1 MAASGGKRAG
11 LLGHPQYY
19 VPATQGLPTPGVLT
33 KDTEGQVQAEAP
45 RRGEL
50 DLVVVQRAV
59 GEHALL
65 DGRLHRALRR
75 QGVGLVGR
83 LRQGTPVQ
91 RCCRGD
97 QHTDPAW
104 GSSAVLWVALG
115 QEDHSKS
122 LTLPSGRP
130 SNSKGSSCVSFRAPS
145 RDSCSPSSLPPIPT
159 KQVTPQFTRRTGN
172 SEK

>member
-1 MAASGGKRAG
+1 MAASGGKQAG
-11 LLGHPQYY
+11 LLGHPQHCGL
-19 VPATQGLPTPGVLT
+19 ATQGLPTPGGLT

-65 DGRLHRALRR
+65 DGRFHGALRR

-83 LRQGTPVQ
+83 LRRGTPVQ
-91 RCCRGD
+91 RSCRGG

-104 GSSAVLWVALG
+104 GSSAALWVALG
-115 QEDHSKS
+115 QESLHSKS
-122 LTLPSGRP
+122 LTLSSGRP
-130 SNSKGSSCVSFRAPS
+130 SNSKGSSCVFPS
-145 RDSCSPSSLPPIPT
+145 PVQRFVFPLFFASHTHQASHSSI
-159 KQVTPQFTRRTGN
+159 
-172 SEK
+172 